1 VKHFGLLI
9 DLSHAGF
16 AAVLNEPGTVVL
28 AQSARPAGT
37 RHDDVAAWTESLLH
51 QAGGTFADIAWIAV
65 GVGPGSFTGIR
76 IAMSFAQGLAL
87 PRNLPVHGF
96 TSFEALHLSALGAGA
111 LVEGQTSVAVIPAN
125 SGRFYV
131 SHTLTDAGAL
141 IAGESLGAY
150 SSPTRLGESGAGM
163 RVPSPPT
170 PLPKG
175 EGSKASSVVLITPEV
190 TPALTAGSSAFAG
203 VWSPGEAWDAVAIA
217 RHARAQN
224 RGLARPVY
232 LQLSAAEEK
241 FGAADVEG
249 RSV

>member
-87 PRNLPVHGF
+87 PRNLPVYGF
-96 TSFEALHLSALGAGA
+96 TSFEALHLSALGARV
-111 LVEGQTSVAVIPAN
+111 LSDDQTSVAVIPAN
-125 SGRFYV
+125 AGRLYV
-131 SHTLTDAGAL
+131 SHSLTDAGAL

-150 SSPTRLGESGAGM
+150 S
-163 RVPSPPT
+163 PPT
-170 PLPKG
+170 SL
-175 EGSKASSVVLITPEV
+175 EGSRAGARVIVTPEV
-190 TPALTAGSSAFAG
+190 TPALTAQSSAFAG
-203 VWSPGEAWDAVAIA
+203 VWSPGEAWDAVAIT

-249 RSV
+249 KSV